1 MNISKTENIR
11 FALLGNLRLIL
22 AFMLAISS
30 FELSAQTII
39 AQKDSN
45 NSEDKV
51 PKSFIFK
58 QFSVNQIHPDTF
70 VMEAMDSTFASFFN
84 YDNHL
89 SNFNINLGNHGS
101 ATKSLLVNDSILTGL
116 NYSFD
121 NLDAFRWGKNNLR
134 FKELSQPYASVMY
147 FNGAQSEEGVEL
159 HLSQNVR
166 ENWNIGVGYRKISS
180 VGFYISQRTAI
191 NNFYINQHLKSKN
204 HRYQL
209 IFYGIYNESYNEE
222 NGGIQNDT
230 LFTDSPEK
238 ISRKGLPVNFTEAIN
253 RSRQQEY
260 LLKQRFNFGPSR
272 RFYYRDAKDSLYP
285 DSIIKTQII
294 PRITIEHTLQYQHQE
309 FVFEDKNVDS
319 TNYFFKPIPSGTAI
333 FDKTLFNKF
342 DNEIGIILRPWIKT
356 DSTFLSSLRFR
367 GATGFEYGTYDQNS
381 FGVNQTDLF
390 QNNVYVSSSL
400 YNLPFM
406 KNHLVLNGKLVLAGY
421 NEADFMITGKYSTAV
436 SKKIRL
442 SLKTAFGSQKPALLY
457 DRYSVSGWNWNSILN
472 KMSISKADLNMKI
485 DSNFF
490 TVGIA
495 GQSITNYTYFG
506 WDGLP
511 RQYSGVINTFRPY
524 IEKLFN
530 LGSFHLKLKGGYQFT
545 DQAGIMNLPEIYT
558 HSSLYF
564 ETKLFQS
571 EMLIRLGSDVFY
583 VSAYSAD
590 RYNPSTRQF
599 YIQNEQM
606 VGGYPWLEPYLMVNV
621 ERFFFFARMTNVGE
635 GIPSYNYLARPGYP
649 LQDRAFKFAIKWTFI
664 N

>member
-1 MNISKTENIR
+1 
-11 FALLGNLRLIL
+11 
-22 AFMLAISS
+22 MLAIAS

-51 PKSFIFK
+51 PKSFIFN

-70 VMEAMDSTFASFFN
+70 VMEAMDSTFTSFFN

-238 ISRKGLPVNFTEAIN
+238 ISRKGFPVNFTEAIN

-294 PRITIEHTLQYQHQE
+294 PRITLEHTFQYQHQE
-309 FVFEDKNVDS
+309 F
-319 TNYFFKPIPSGTAI
+319 
-333 FDKTLFNKF
+333 
-342 DNEIGIILRPWIKT
+342 R
-356 DSTFLSSLRFR
+356 
-367 GATGFEYGTYDQNS
+367 
-381 FGVNQTDLF
+381 
-390 QNNVYVSSSL
+390 
-400 YNLPFM
+400 
-406 KNHLVLNGKLVLAGY
+406 
-421 NEADFMITGKYSTAV
+421 
-436 SKKIRL
+436 
-442 SLKTAFGSQKPALLY
+442 
-457 DRYSVSGWNWNSILN
+457 
-472 KMSISKADLNMKI
+472 
-485 DSNFF
+485 
-490 TVGIA
+490 
-495 GQSITNYTYFG
+495 
-506 WDGLP
+506 
-511 RQYSGVINTFRPY
+511 
-524 IEKLFN
+524 
-530 LGSFHLKLKGGYQFT
+530 
-545 DQAGIMNLPEIYT
+545 
-558 HSSLYF
+558 
-564 ETKLFQS
+564 
-571 EMLIRLGSDVFY
+571 
-583 VSAYSAD
+583 
-590 RYNPSTRQF
+590 
-599 YIQNEQM
+599 
-606 VGGYPWLEPYLMVNV
+606 
-621 ERFFFFARMTNVGE
+621 
-635 GIPSYNYLARPGYP
+635 
-649 LQDRAFKFAIKWTFI
+649 
-664 N
+664 

>member
-51 PKSFIFK
+51 PKSFIFN

-70 VMEAMDSTFASFFN
+70 VMEAMDSTFTSFFN

-238 ISRKGLPVNFTEAIN
+238 I
-253 RSRQQEY
+253 
-260 LLKQRFNFGPSR
+260 
-272 RFYYRDAKDSLYP
+272 
-285 DSIIKTQII
+285 
-294 PRITIEHTLQYQHQE
+294 
-309 FVFEDKNVDS
+309 
-319 TNYFFKPIPSGTAI
+319 
-333 FDKTLFNKF
+333 
-342 DNEIGIILRPWIKT
+342 
-356 DSTFLSSLRFR
+356 
-367 GATGFEYGTYDQNS
+367 
-381 FGVNQTDLF
+381 
-390 QNNVYVSSSL
+390 
-400 YNLPFM
+400 
-406 KNHLVLNGKLVLAGY
+406 
-421 NEADFMITGKYSTAV
+421 
-436 SKKIRL
+436 
-442 SLKTAFGSQKPALLY
+442 
-457 DRYSVSGWNWNSILN
+457 
-472 KMSISKADLNMKI
+472 
-485 DSNFF
+485 
-490 TVGIA
+490 
-495 GQSITNYTYFG
+495 
-506 WDGLP
+506 
-511 RQYSGVINTFRPY
+511 
-524 IEKLFN
+524 
-530 LGSFHLKLKGGYQFT
+530 
-545 DQAGIMNLPEIYT
+545 
-558 HSSLYF
+558 
-564 ETKLFQS
+564 
-571 EMLIRLGSDVFY
+571 
-583 VSAYSAD
+583 
-590 RYNPSTRQF
+590 
-599 YIQNEQM
+599 
-606 VGGYPWLEPYLMVNV
+606 
-621 ERFFFFARMTNVGE
+621 
-635 GIPSYNYLARPGYP
+635 
-649 LQDRAFKFAIKWTFI
+649 
-664 N
+664 